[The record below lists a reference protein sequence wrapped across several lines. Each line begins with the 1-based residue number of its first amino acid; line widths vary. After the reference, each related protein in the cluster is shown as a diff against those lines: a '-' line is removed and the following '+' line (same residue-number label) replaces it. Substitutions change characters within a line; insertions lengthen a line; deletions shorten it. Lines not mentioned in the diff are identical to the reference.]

1 LLKNSDK
8 WLSLGVNK
16 RIFDGA
22 TLCKKYQNG
31 KLDVQASKWYYLF
44 LWKNAER
51 CLNWNTKTVK

>member
-8 WLSLGVNK
+8 WLSLGANK
-16 RIFDGA
+16 MIFHIS

-44 LWKNAER
+44 LWKNA
-51 CLNWNTKTVK
+51 